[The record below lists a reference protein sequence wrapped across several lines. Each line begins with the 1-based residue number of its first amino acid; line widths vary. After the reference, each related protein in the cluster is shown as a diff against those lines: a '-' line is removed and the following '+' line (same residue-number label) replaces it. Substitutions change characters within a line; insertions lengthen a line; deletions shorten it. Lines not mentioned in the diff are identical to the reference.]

1 MGVSSNW
8 KTRLK
13 IKINEKI
20 TENEIRYFLDL
31 SNYKKNSISNSKRF
45 YFGNRIKVKTG
56 SLFRKKSGPRTI

>member
-31 SNYKKNSISNSKRF
+31 SNYKKILFLIRSVSILEIESKLKQGHF
-45 YFGNRIKVKTG
+45 
-56 SLFRKKSGPRTI
+56 SEKKSGPRTI